1 MCPLIKEGVRRESY
15 QTEGETKRESGGWVG
30 WGGARK
36 GEREREKRKRESST
50 VKVFESALVLDAIF
64 RK

>member
-1 MCPLIKEGVRRESY
+1 MEVGLGGGVP
-15 QTEGETKRESGGWVG
+15 
-30 WGGARK
+30 
-36 GEREREKRKRESST
+36 ERVREKKKERESST